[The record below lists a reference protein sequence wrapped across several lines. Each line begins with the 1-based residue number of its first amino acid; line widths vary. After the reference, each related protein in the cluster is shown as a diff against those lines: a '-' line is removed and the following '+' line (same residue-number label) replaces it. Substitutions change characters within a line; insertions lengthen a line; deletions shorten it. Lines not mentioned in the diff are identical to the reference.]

1 MRSFERNQMF
11 QMALRQM
18 AASELRVTVN
28 GMVFTLRGDP
38 EQAVDAFFRQMAGL
52 PRILARA
59 A

>member
-1 MRSFERNQMF
+1 MRSFEQNQMF
-11 QMALRQM
+11 QTALKQIAER
-18 AASELRVTVN
+18 ELRVTVN